1 MERRIPSPYWLVGAS
16 AILVAIGIFVGVL
29 MGALDQLVVLTAL
42 PNIVADLGQPNGVTF
57 VVSAYLIA
65 STLAIPVFARLSD
78 IFKRRNISIISV
90 LVFLAGSA
98 MAGLGQNLN
107 ELIAFRSIQG
117 FGSGGFFPIGL
128 SLIAV
133 V

>member
-1 MERRIPSPYWLVGAS
+1 
-16 AILVAIGIFVGVL
+16 